1 MGLQRGV
8 YLKRVPLSS
17 TPPQLNT
24 SVPHK
29 RAIPFQPRKSLS
41 STLKPLRQRKALYK
55 RVLQFFSEG
64 CVELRGFWCETE
76 GVELRSF
83 RCGTEGVLVLN

>member
-17 TPPQLNT
+17 TAPQLNT

-29 RAIPFQPRKSLS
+29 RAIPFQPPKSLS
-41 STLKPLRQRKALYK
+41 STLKTPSSTPPLSSTPK
-55 RVLQFFSEG
+55 
-64 CVELRGFWCETE
+64 TP
-76 GVELRSF
+76 
-83 RCGTEGVLVLN
+83 